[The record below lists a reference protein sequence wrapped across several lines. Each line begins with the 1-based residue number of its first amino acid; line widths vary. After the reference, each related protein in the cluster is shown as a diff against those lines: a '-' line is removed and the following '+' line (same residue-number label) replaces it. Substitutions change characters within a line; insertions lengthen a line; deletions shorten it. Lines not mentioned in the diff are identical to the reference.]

1 MKRRITSYLTAG
13 LLFASL
19 LAAQT
24 PVIFPGGVV
33 DAASFQKAGN
43 AAMPLG
49 YPITIFGTNLAS
61 ATVSNATL
69 PLPYDLAGTS
79 VTVDDTPA
87 PLYFVSPGQINFQ
100 MPLLQ
105 NATSLVVTTAS
116 GTSQPFKLTPD
127 SPKAFGIFTRDA
139 SGCGPGAVQNVK
151 SDGSLEPNSPANSAS
166 PGDYI
171 AVYASGLYVFP
182 SVPIA
187 SPAPSSPLIQ
197 SLAVYSALV
206 DSLSETVTPWAG
218 LTPGLVGVAQ
228 VNLKIPESTREG
240 CAVPLRLNIGYP
252 LTQPVTISIRRGGGR
267 CVDPSAASTGVITWE
282 ETIIG
287 KSRTDTSYQDKI
299 TVSLQESPGRTVA
312 RPQSYY
318 YRPNL
323 YSAPSCPLPGYRSL
337 DAGTVTVQ
345 SSDPLLQTGTF
356 QLSAVPNPQSP
367 INPLS
372 PLPIDGP
379 MIYQFAFPSPNVAGR
394 NLTVRGSGGADI
406 GAFQTALN
414 LPFPISIQAP
424 MAGQSFPARQPLTLK
439 WGGGN
444 AGETVSMSLVAHS
457 AVGIDLYATVQA
469 PATDGTLTMNIES
482 IGYLPLYNL
491 ATELVVTHE
500 PDPTKLPTFTAPG
513 LTLGGQLKW
522 KYTFRFPTISFQN
535 I

>member
-1 MKRRITSYLTAG
+1 MKCKAISSIPAG

-49 YPITIFGTNLAS
+49 YPITIFGSNLAS

-79 VTVDDTPA
+79 VIVGDTPA

-100 MPLLQ
+100 MPNLQ
-105 NATSLVVTTAS
+105 NATSLVVTRAL
-116 GTSQPFKLTPD
+116 GKSQPFTLTPD
-127 SPKAFGIFTRDA
+127 APKAFGIFTKDA
-139 SGCGPGAVQNVK
+139 SGCGAGAVQNVK
-151 SDGSLEPNSPANSAS
+151 SDGTLERNSTENSAS

-171 AVYASGLYVFP
+171 AVYASGLFAFP

-187 SPAPSSPLIQ
+187 SPAPSAPLIQ
-197 SLAVYSALV
+197 ALGGYSAIV
-206 DSLSETVTPWAG
+206 DSLSETVTSWAG

-228 VNLKIPESTREG
+228 INVKIPESTREG
-240 CAVPLRLNIGYP
+240 CSVPLRLNIGYP
-252 LTQPVTISIRRGGGR
+252 LTQPITISIRRGGGP
-267 CVDPSAASTGVITWE
+267 CVDPPAASTGVIAWE
-282 ETIIG
+282 EITTG
-287 KSRTDTSYQDKI
+287 RSQSDTSVQDKV

-312 RPQSYY
+312 RPESFYD
-318 YRPNL
+318 RPNL
-323 YSAPSCPLPGYRSL
+323 YAAPSCALPGYRSL
-337 DAGTVTVQ
+337 DAGRVTVQ
-345 SSDPLLQTGTF
+345 DLDPFSQSDLFT
-356 QLSAVPNPQSP
+356 LSVVPNQQSP

-372 PLPIDGP
+372 PAPIDGP
-379 MIYQFAFPSPNVAGR
+379 SVYQYAIPVPSFLGR
-394 NLTVRGSGGADI
+394 NLTIRSLGGADV
-406 GAFQTALN
+406 GAFQTSLN
-414 LPFPISIQAP
+414 VPLPISIQAP
-424 MAGQSFPARQPLTLK
+424 MAGQSFPIRQPITLK
-439 WGGGN
+439 WSGGG
-444 AGETVSMSLVAHS
+444 AGEIVSLSLVAH
-457 AVGIDLYATVQA
+457 APGIDLYATVHA
-469 PATDGTLTMNIES
+469 PATDGTLTMNVES
-482 IGYLPLYNL
+482 FGVLPLWPN

-500 PDPTKLPTFTAPG
+500 PDPTKLSTFTAPG